1 MNSPI
6 NGYGRQ
12 LGTSLLER
20 YNSEKLEKAGD
31 KAASSKAAA
40 AAPSAGDDQL
50 VLSDV
55 AKQAMSDSSF
65 DQAKVDAIK
74 QAIQNGQYPLN
85 ARRIAESFVAI
96 EQMIKG

>member
-6 NGYGRQ
+6 NGYSRQ

-20 YNSEKLEKAGD
+20 YNSEKLEKVGEKSSPAKASAPTAGND
-31 KAASSKAAA
+31 E
-40 AAPSAGDDQL
+40 L

-55 AKQAMSDSSF
+55 AKQAITDTTF

-96 EQMIKG
+96 ERMIKD

>member
-6 NGYGRQ
+6 NGYSRQ
-12 LGTSLLER
+12 LGTGLLER
-20 YNSEKLEKAGD
+20 YNSEKLEKASD
-31 KAASSKAAA
+31 KAPTKAAA
-40 AAPSAGDDQL
+40 PAAGGDEL

-55 AKQAMSDSSF
+55 AKQAMSEGSF
-65 DQAKVDAIK
+65 DQAKVDSIK
-74 QAIQNGQYPLN
+74 QAIQDGQYPLN

>member
-6 NGYGRQ
+6 NGYSRQ
-12 LGTSLLER
+12 LGTGLLER
-20 YNSEKLEKAGD
+20 YNSEKLEKASD
-31 KAASSKAAA
+31 KAPTKAAA
-40 AAPSAGDDQL
+40 PAVGGDEL

-55 AKQAMSDSSF
+55 AKQAMSEGSF
-65 DQAKVDAIK
+65 DQAKVDSIK
-74 QAIQNGQYPLN
+74 QAIQDGQYPLN

>member
-6 NGYGRQ
+6 NGYSRQ
-12 LGTSLLER
+12 LGTGLLER
-20 YNSEKLEKAGD
+20 YNSEKLEKASD
-31 KAASSKAAA
+31 KAATPASAPAAG
-40 AAPSAGDDQL
+40 SDQL

-55 AKQAMSDSSF
+55 AKQAMSEGSF
-65 DQAKVDAIK
+65 DQAKVDSIK
-74 QAIQNGQYPLN
+74 QAIQDGQYPLN

>member
-31 KAASSKAAA
+31 KVTSKAT
-40 AAPSAGDDQL
+40 APSAGDDQL